1 MKVWKFRSL
10 IFNIFFL
17 IYVFRAINVLAS
29 IASDISHK
37 FDMPCLCLTFHFKI
51 FKNYNCDYLSTLWK
65 LWVHYVSCSVM
76 SDSLAPHWLYLGRF
90 HCPWNSPGK
99 NIGVGSHSLLHK
111 IFLTQGSNPG
121 LPHCRQIL
129 YPLSHRG
136 NPEYTTGYWSLLL
149 YFLHSGDFLIILCC
163 CCC

>member
-17 IYVFRAINVLAS
+17 IYIFRAINVLAS

-99 NIGVGSHSLLHK
+99 NIGVGSHSLLYK

-129 YPLSHRG
+129 YPLSHQG